1 MKYCFNFAVIVAAVL
16 SLVSCG
22 TTNSAMT
29 KKTNPYGEVMESNE
43 CIDLAEADPVR
54 RQYGLGQHFKEQT
67 AGNLAEANARASF
80 ARKISAAIV
89 AGTESTSAQ
98 LEKYTRNDKIGTSV
112 ADESSETGDFLTSI
126 TSEIIKNTSAIKT
139 IRYYN
144 SETQQWTVFKCL
156 EFLGTKDEMV
166 EQIIETLKDNI
177 SKEDRA
183 LLEARHEQFRQ
194 RMLQALAGK

>member
-16 SLVSCG
+16 SLISCG
-22 TTNSAMT
+22 TTNSAAT
-29 KKTNPYGEVMESNE
+29 KKSNPYGEIMASNE
-43 CIDLAEADPVR
+43 CIELAEGDPVR

-80 ARKISAAIV
+80 ARKISTAIA
-89 AGTESTSAQ
+89 AGTESTSVQ
-98 LEKYTRNDKIGTSV
+98 LEKYTRNDKNGTSV

-126 TSEIIKNTSAIKT
+126 SQEIIKNTSTIKT

-144 SETQQWTVFKCL
+144 SEAQQWTIFKCL
-156 EFLGTKDEMV
+156 EFLGTKDAMV

-183 LLEARHEQFRQ
+183 AIESRHDQLRQ
-194 RMLQALAGK
+194 RILQTLAK